1 MSKQAGR
8 PEKFDNKFYLL
19 ILKEFETLSFTEIA
33 KLHGVSRSTAIR
45 WVRKGKVIANEQG

>member
-8 PEKFDNKFYLL
+8 PEKFDSKFYLL

-33 KLHGVSRSTAIR
+33 KLHNVSRSTAIR
-45 WVRKGKVIANEQG
+45 WVKKGKVIVNEQP

>member
-8 PEKFDNKFYLL
+8 PEKFDNKFYML